1 MPRRGGSKL
10 QRREADKIAA
20 KLGADVKGGSAHDHA
35 MIRWE
40 GVAVTSFGLRRGS
53 KSKHG
58 HIPGQLFISQSQ
70 TVSLAS
76 CTISKDEYFKILKD
90 KGKLPADKKDKQN
103 DKNAC

>member
-1 MPRRGGSKL
+1 
-10 QRREADKIAA
+10 
-20 KLGADVKGGSAHDHA
+20 